1 MIDIL
6 DTHHG
11 PARPIRRE
19 NVYNDVLKTYQEN
32 MSDILLEYPFRVRYE
47 KERAVDTGGVC
58 RDMFSAFWE
67 EVYEVYLNNLDG
79 ESLLVPA
86 IHPNTDMAYGY
97 PRHSS
102 CTWVHGLWLSPR

>member
-67 EVYEVYLNNLDG
+67 EVYLKNLDG

-86 IHPNTDMAYGY
+86 IHPNTDFLYLQQLCVVQMFIF
-97 PRHSS
+97 
-102 CTWVHGLWLSPR
+102 LM